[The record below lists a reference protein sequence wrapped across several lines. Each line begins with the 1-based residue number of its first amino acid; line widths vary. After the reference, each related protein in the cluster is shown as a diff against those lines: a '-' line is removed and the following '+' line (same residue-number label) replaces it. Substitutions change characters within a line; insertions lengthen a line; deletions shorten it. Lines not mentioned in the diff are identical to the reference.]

1 VSERSFW
8 EVVHAQRSCR
18 QFTDED
24 VPDDDLERI
33 LGAAV
38 RAPSAENSQPWVFVV
53 VREDERRAA
62 LSEIARR
69 LWYEAGRQHAEPR
82 ISEALLQEVEAAVDT
97 GFGGAP
103 VLVVVAADTST
114 GIGGSRGALGS
125 SIYPAVQN
133 LLLAATALGYGA
145 NLTTLA
151 TFAADDVRAV
161 VGLPPGIEPMAVV
174 PLGMPAT
181 DLRAARRQ
189 AVSEKAH
196 LDGYGR
202 AFPSG

>member
-1 VSERSFW
+1 L
-8 EVVHAQRSCR
+8 VVGR
-18 QFTDED
+18 
-24 VPDDDLERI
+24 P
-33 LGAAV
+33 
-38 RAPSAENSQPWVFVV
+38 AP
-53 VREDERRAA
+53 RRAA

-69 LWYEAGRQHAEPR
+69 LWRDAGRQHAEGR
-82 ISEALLQEVEAAVDT
+82 ISEALLHEVEAAVDS

-103 VLVVVAADTST
+103 VIVVVAADTST

-161 VGLPPGIEPMAVV
+161 VDLPAGIEPMAIV
-174 PLGMPAT
+174 PLGTPAT
-181 DLRAARRQ
+181 SPGPANRKPVR
-189 AVSEKAH
+189 EKAH